1 MDDDLVCRPVR
12 PEELP
17 AVAALRWQW
26 VRELYGTPEAP
37 LDEFV
42 PRFVAWAQE
51 AEATHHCLVLVRGRS
66 VVGMSWLAVTERV
79 LFPGAYER
87 SSGDVQC
94 TYVVPE
100 ERDRGLGGLLVDA
113 VLERAAGLGVER
125 VTVHSSER
133 AVPAY
138 ARRGFAGS
146 PYLLQ
151 VDLRQGSAR

>member
-17 AVAALRWQW
+17 AVAELRWQW
-26 VRELYGTPEAP
+26 VRELYGTPEIP
-37 LDEFV
+37 LGDFV
-42 PRFVAWAQE
+42 PRFVAWARK
-51 AEATHHCLVLVRGRS
+51 AEATHHCLVLVRGRRP
-66 VVGMSWLAVTERV
+66 VGMSWLAVTERV
-79 LFPGAYER
+79 PFPGAYER

-94 TYVVPE
+94 RYVVPE
-100 ERDRGLGGLLVDA
+100 ERDRGLGGVLVDA

-146 PYLLQ
+146 PHLLQ
-151 VDLRQGSAR
+151 VDLRPARAR

>member
-1 MDDDLVCRPVR
+1 MDDDLVCRPLR
-12 PEELP
+12 SEELP

-79 LFPGAYER
+79 PFPGEY
-87 SSGDVQC
+87 
-94 TYVVPE
+94 
-100 ERDRGLGGLLVDA
+100 
-113 VLERAAGLGVER
+113 ER

-138 ARRGFAGS
+138 VRRGFAGS